1 MTPINSRD
9 GCGEGRSLHFSRV
22 LSEGHRQSIMMKHGD
37 FTGLA
42 SDYARFR
49 PGYAP
54 QVATAILNY
63 VGRDAAS
70 VDAADIGAG
79 TGIWTRTLAARGL
92 HSVVAVEPNDDMRGQ
107 GIETSRGTQI
117 VWLKGSAEDTGLPDA
132 SADLVSMASSF
143 HWADFDKACDEFHR
157 ILRPSG
163 VFVAL
168 WNPRFIEA
176 NPLLVEIEA
185 QITRLKPD
193 IKRVSSGRSGITE
206 RLTDMLSAKPQF
218 AEVLYLEGR
227 HSLRQTPEQYIGAW
241 RSVNDLQV
249 QLGPELFS
257 RFLDFTEKRIAGLT
271 EIETTYVTR
280 AWTTRRT

>member
-1 MTPINSRD
+1 
-9 GCGEGRSLHFSRV
+9 LA
-22 LSEGHRQSIMMKHGD
+22 GD
-37 FTGLA
+37 Y
-42 SDYARFR
+42 SKFR

-54 QVATAILNY
+54 QVATAILGY
-63 VGRDAAS
+63 VGRDAAGI
-70 VDAADIGAG
+70 DASDIGAG

-107 GIETSRGTQI
+107 GIETSRGTNI
-117 VWLKGSAEDTGLPDA
+117 VWREGSAEATGLPDG
-132 SADLVSMASSF
+132 SADLVSMASSL

-157 ILRPSG
+157 ILRPGG

-185 QITRLKPD
+185 EIARLKPD
-193 IKRVSSGRSGITE
+193 IRRVSSGRSGITE

-227 HSLRQTPEQYIGAW
+227 HSLRQTPGQYIGAW

-249 QLGPELFS
+249 QLGPELF
-257 RFLDFTEKRIAGLT
+257 RQFLDFAEKRIASLAA
-271 EIETTYVTR
+271 IETTYVTR
-280 AWTTRRT
+280 AWAARRA

>member
-1 MTPINSRD
+1 MA
-9 GCGEGRSLHFSRV
+9 G
-22 LSEGHRQSIMMKHGD
+22 
-37 FTGLA
+37 
-42 SDYARFR
+42 DYARFR

-63 VGRDAAS
+63 VGRDAAR
-70 VDAADIGAG
+70 VDAADVGAG

-107 GIETSRGTQI
+107 GIETSRGTDI
-117 VWLKGSAEDTGLPDA
+117 VWRKGSAEATGLPTG

-143 HWADFDKACDEFHR
+143 HWADFDKACEEFHR
-157 ILRPSG
+157 ILRPNG

-168 WNPRFIEA
+168 WNPRFIES

-227 HSLRQTPEQYIGAW
+227 HSQRQTPEQYMGAW

-249 QLGPELFS
+249 QLGPELFQK
-257 RFLDFTEKRIAGLT
+257 FLNFIEKRIAGLT
-271 EIETTYVTR
+271 AIETTIVTR
-280 AWTTRRT
+280 AWAARRA